1 MKWSVEDAYRTL
13 RKDPIL
19 KKIIKATGKLDP
31 VASKDLY
38 TSLLT
43 SIVSQQLSVKAADT
57 IYSRFILLFP
67 NKIPH
72 PELILKLHD
81 DQLRAVG
88 LSYQKA
94 GYLKNIATFSTGK
107 TSLVWPNGRP

>member
-13 RKDPIL
+13 RKDPVL

-57 IYSRFILLFP
+57 IYSRFISLFP
-67 NKIPH
+67 DKIPQTYYQS
-72 PELILKLHD
+72 EKGFVVSLLHKRD
-81 DQLRAVG
+81 RNHQQTMD
-88 LSYQKA
+88 
-94 GYLKNIATFSTGK
+94 
-107 TSLVWPNGRP
+107 